1 MSIFKEKE
9 NAAKVRKCHSGT
21 TKWGQILCE
30 NASIHLRSYNFLKL
44 LNKSFAMKYEIEKYS
59 WIRGTLL
66 NKTDYYRVMFCSIFK
81 ALVSFRYSII
91 LDYFR
96 TSRVFT
102 NPESDFFFIFFLLRN
117 KFSIEIIKFYLPKF
131 EKILWPHFG
140 LWLVNTHIS
149 WTCMTQ

>member
-102 NPESDFFFIFFLLRN
+102 NPESDFFFIFFSST
-117 KFSIEIIKFYLPKF
+117 K
-131 EKILWPHFG
+131 
-140 LWLVNTHIS
+140 
-149 WTCMTQ
+149 